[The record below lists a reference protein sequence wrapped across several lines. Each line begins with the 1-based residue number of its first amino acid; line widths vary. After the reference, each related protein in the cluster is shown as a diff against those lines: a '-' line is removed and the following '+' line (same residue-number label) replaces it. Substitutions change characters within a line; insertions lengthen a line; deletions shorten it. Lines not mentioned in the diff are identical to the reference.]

1 MATINV
7 SLSSEAAR
15 VVTEEIESG
24 EFPTATEVVEEALRA
39 LQERDDRKERERID
53 ALIHEAA
60 DSDAEEWTE
69 QDWDDMRREAF
80 ALARS
85 RKSG

>member
-1 MATINV
+1 MANMNV
-7 SLSSEAAR
+7 SLSSDATRIVNEK
-15 VVTEEIESG
+15 IESG
-24 EFPTATEVVEEALRA
+24 EFQSATEVVEGALRA

-60 DSDAEEWTE
+60 DSDAAEWTE
-69 QDWDDMRREAF
+69 QEWDDMRREAL